1 MEYRLIRTLSC
12 YSNKNEQ
19 LVFDVQLQNFDL
31 GKFQI
36 EFHVGEG
43 NPMYDCFTISAKN
56 LPFLKSFLPLSIG
69 INWDFNNYS
78 YIVETVEN

>member
-19 LVFDVQLQNFDL
+19 LVFDVQLQNFELD
-31 GKFQI
+31 KFQV
-36 EFHVGEG
+36 EFRVDKG
-43 NPMYDCFTISAKN
+43 NPMYDCFPVSAKN
-56 LPFLKSFLPLSIG
+56 IPFLKSFLPLTVG

-78 YIVETVEN
+78 YMVEAIEN